1 MNSTIKAN
9 SQRAFHTFTNAEF
22 TGIFDRS
29 VYTYDNIYG
38 GNPRFGYGGEY
49 HLFIKYGNKV
59 YMEVKNI
66 GDIVIS
72 YTELQK
78 NKFWKYHYDLSL
90 LLTNDKN
97 LVIQDIQYNGKYID
111 DKIYEEQ
118 RIWSIDTAFIES
130 NINTKTKKIVSC
142 DDICYYKINPYDMMY
157 KDYASQDALNT
168 FEYLYMTR
176 RELRNKGFDERYAVY
191 KNLIIDNKN
200 NNLER

>member
-1 MNSTIKAN
+1 MNSVIKAN
-9 SQRAFHTFTNAEF
+9 RERAYHTIEIAEF

-38 GNPRFGYGGEY
+38 GNPRFGYSSDY
-49 HLFIKYGNKV
+49 HLFIRYGNKV
-59 YMEVKNI
+59 YMDVKNI

-72 YTELQK
+72 YSELQK
-78 NKFWKYHYDLSL
+78 NKFWKHHYDLSL

-97 LVIQDIQYNGKYID
+97 MVIQDIQYNGKYID

-130 NINTKTKKIVSC
+130 NINTKTKKIINS

-157 KDYASQDALNT
+157 TDYASQDALNI
-168 FEYLYMTR
+168 FKDLYMTK
-176 RELRNKGFDERYAVY
+176 RELRNSSFDEKYAVY
-191 KNLIIDNKN
+191 KNLIIDN
-200 NNLER
+200 RY